1 MKILLKQV
9 KIADSNSPYNG
20 FVKDIL
26 IDKNVIEKINDNINE
41 GDKILSFQ
49 NIIVSPGWVDIF
61 SNFCDPGFEFKE
73 TLETGASAAL
83 AGGYTKVFT
92 IANSNPVL
100 HNKPNVEY
108 ILQKSKLIPA
118 DIFPIGAIT
127 KNCEGKELAEMY
139 DMKNSG
145 ALAFSDGTNPIQ
157 SAGLLLKALQY
168 VNAFNGIIIQIPIDT
183 SIGKYG
189 LINEGIISTQLGLP
203 GIPAMAEEIIVA
215 RDIKLAR
222 YADANLHFTG
232 VTSAKSLEY
241 ISRAKNAGL
250 KVTCSVTP
258 YHLFYCD
265 EDLISYD
272 TNLKVNPPL
281 RSRNDMLALREAVK
295 SGLIDCIA
303 SHHLPQEWD
312 SKTCEF
318 EYAKNGMIGLQTSFA
333 AVRTVIP
340 ELSLKQFVEIFST
353 NARKI
358 FGLPYNTITEGGI
371 ADITLFSEQENTML
385 TKGNNKSKS
394 ANSPFIDVA
403 LNGKVLGVYNKGNLF
418 LND

>member
-26 IDKNVIEKINDNINE
+26 IDKDVIEKINDNINE

-333 AVRTVIP
+333 AVRTAIP